1 LNEEKF
7 KHAGLAQQ
15 NGFGPAFVFQDAQ
28 AGKRPSK
35 AQHLLLIG

>member
-1 LNEEKF
+1 LDEEKSNN
-7 KHAGLAQQ
+7 AGLAQQ
-15 NGFGPAFVFQDAQ
+15 NSLGAAFFFQDAE